1 MSLTHK
7 PYRFNSHFEKIFFKK
22 KTEKKCI
29 TYLNYLVM
37 IFVSS
42 TIDGSIIYVLFVLC
56 GQYCHKPYSC
66 LVSVLDKIRWHFAT

>member
-7 PYRFNSHFEKIFFKK
+7 PYRFNSHFEIFFFLKKK

-42 TIDGSIIYVLFVLC
+42 TIDGSIIYVLFCFVWTVLSQTVFLSC
-56 GQYCHKPYSC
+56 FCIGQN
-66 LVSVLDKIRWHFAT
+66 